1 MLSRSTEPTR
11 RKTQVTKSAVKQMH
25 AMLEQQ
31 AQRQDALP
39 FASRVRQVRG
49 IMTILQDHNH
59 TTSALRFCFLR
70 Q

>member
-49 IMTILQDHNH
+49 IMTIL
-59 TTSALRFCFLR
+59 L
-70 Q
+70 